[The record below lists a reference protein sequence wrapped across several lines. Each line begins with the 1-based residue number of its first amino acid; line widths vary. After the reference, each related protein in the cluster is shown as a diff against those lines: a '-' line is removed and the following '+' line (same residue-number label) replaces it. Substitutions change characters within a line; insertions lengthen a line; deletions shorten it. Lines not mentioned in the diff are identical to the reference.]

1 MSLSPRHIAALQ
13 KAGQA
18 VHYAS
23 ESIAAAV
30 RAQAEGMVA
39 NLATRPFAA
48 ESEQAL
54 TQFRTLAQ
62 LGQQL
67 AAVESQMQVLYATAA
82 ELTRPE
88 SDVVIGLTKPS
99 APDASVQAEDVI
111 AKPVRAAKAAS
122 KLRPTQAAKAG
133 KESQRSQA
141 KNTPRT
147 PKKPV
152 PRVSNDDKLLN
163 FLRLK
168 LDTQTPTP
176 FTGASLAKGAG
187 MPLGSVA
194 ASLRRLLV
202 AGKVKQVGSG
212 RYLLPQLL

>member
-30 RAQAEGMVA
+30 RTQAEGMVA
-39 NLATRPFAA
+39 NLATRPFAP

-54 TQFRTLAQ
+54 AQFRTLAQ

-67 AAVESQMQVLYATAA
+67 ADVELQMQALYATAA

-88 SDVVIGLTKPS
+88 ADVVMALSKQAPS
-99 APDASVQAEDVI
+99 AASGQAEDVI
-111 AKPVRAAKAAS
+111 AKPVPARQGKPRQQQFPAK
-122 KLRPTQAAKAG
+122 KAG
-133 KESQRSQA
+133 RS
-141 KNTPRT
+141 

-152 PRVSNDDKLLN
+152 LRVGNDEKLMQ
-163 FLRLK
+163 FLRAK
-168 LDTQTPTP
+168 LDSKSPTP
-176 FTGASLAKGAG
+176 LTGAALAKGAG
-187 MPLGSVA
+187 LPLGSVA
-194 ASLRRLLV
+194 ASLRRLLA
-202 AGKVKQVGSG
+202 AGTLKQDAAGYYS
-212 RYLLPQLL
+212 LPQ